1 MRHLSAIVL
10 IGLLIVLP
18 GCKYFKKGGS
28 SAKKTSALL
37 HARQD
42 SIRVA
47 DSLRTIQEKLA
58 AIETAR
64 IESEKT
70 AEDERLAAESR
81 LKYNIIIGSFIT
93 PENAKGLAEAYRN
106 KGYNTRILKVEGS
119 KFELVSAEG
128 HESFRKAFNRLKEFQ
143 DTVNPDS
150 WIFAQQ

>member
-1 MRHLSAIVL
+1 
-10 IGLLIVLP
+10 
-18 GCKYFKKGGS
+18 
-28 SAKKTSALL
+28 
-37 HARQD
+37 
-42 SIRVA
+42 
-47 DSLRTIQEKLA
+47 
-58 AIETAR
+58 
-64 IESEKT
+64 
-70 AEDERLAAESR
+70 